1 MGFSNL
7 LFALVPDA
15 STAGPLW
22 WEGAIHAILALGY
35 ATAAGLS
42 LVTWVGERPLR
53 ETPARGQLPFAV
65 VVVVLVAASTAQ
77 GVAASRA
84 WADAVPKSLE
94 MVGWGVETVGI
105 WLLCA
110 TIAARGRQ
118 LAARVQLGLK
128 PTAAFVYETIERLP
142 LGVAWKDE
150 NGAYLGANRRFIA
163 TVGLDEDPSTPSQSH
178 ADLVAGRKS
187 NALDLAAAE
196 LARRAIATGQAQ
208 ERIVPLDSSAAAR
221 TSEAVPKARRARLQV
236 IPLGDAPGET
246 LRERRVTMLVV
257 EDLEPSE
264 PLEPAPNR
272 HRNNWDSLF
281 HGLDDA
287 LFVHDL
293 QGRVL
298 DVNQKASTLYG
309 IERSRLQEIEIARD
323 CSAPGNPTENLSDLW
338 NRAIAGTVQHFN
350 WKAKRCDDRRP
361 FDVEITLNRID
372 YNDRPAI
379 LAHVREI
386 GHSLRIQKELRQSET
401 QLRLF
406 VEHTPAAV
414 AMLDRDLRYLVV
426 SRRWLQDYELG
437 DADTDVRSLVGRSH
451 YQLFPE
457 IPESWKQLHRRV
469 LNGESLKSDGEAFP
483 RADGRTDWIR
493 WELYPW
499 IEESGS
505 IGGLMMFTE
514 VITERKQ
521 AELERARL
529 LNILESSLNEIYVFD
544 RDSLQFQ
551 YVNRGAAN
559 NLGYSPAE
567 ILASSALDIQANAD
581 LGSIEAAIA
590 PLLDG
595 RQDRVVFD
603 NQHRRADGST
613 YPVEVH
619 LQPIEWDE
627 RHAFLAVALDI
638 SDRRRAERALLESE
652 RRFRTMADTVP
663 ALIWTTRADGRA
675 DYFNKGW
682 QDFTGRAIERD
693 LGYGWA
699 EVFHPEDRDR
709 SVGAYERAFSA
720 RQPFT
725 LETRLLQA
733 SGEYRWL
740 LVSAVPRYDSDG
752 EFQGFIGSCLDIDD
766 RKQAEQALKESEE
779 GYRALIDGVRDYAI
793 IRLDP
798 QGTVVSWNAGAR
810 RIKGYNT
817 SEIVGRSFECFYS
830 PEDRERGQPQRELQI
845 AASQGRFEN
854 EGVRVRRDRSQFWAN
869 VILTALRDDNGELRG
884 FTKVTRDISD
894 RRQTQQ
900 ELERLTAELERRVKE
915 RTAELERANA
925 QLQREIGDRALAEE
939 QLAELAAARKAEA
952 DAIAQQA
959 IQLLGQI
966 KGAARGDLRVRAEV
980 TNDMLGALADSFN
993 FLISSLRKIVT
1004 GIAQLATEVKAETG
1018 ASIANT
1024 QELAKMAGAQ
1034 ARQIERALAQIEQM
1048 ARSIQN
1054 VSEVSRQTQEVAE
1067 QAQQKAQVGGESVD
1081 RAVAGIAQLRQT
1093 IAQTAKM
1100 MKRLGESSQQ
1110 IGKIV
1115 TSISQIAAQT
1125 NLLALNATIEA
1136 ARAGERGLGFAVVAE
1151 EIRKLADRSAGATEE
1166 ISEIV
1171 EQIRT
1176 EVGRVSEAM
1185 EAGTQEAIA
1194 GTQLAADAKTHLNAI
1209 IEVSQE
1215 MNELVQTI
1223 TKATMKQ
1230 TAGAEAIAKVM
1241 NQVSVISEG
1250 TAHKSVEVRS
1260 SLDGLAIAVN
1270 QLQESVANFR
1280 S

>member
-7 LFALVPDA
+7 LFAPTPDTSIA
-15 STAGPLW
+15 AGPLW

-35 ATAAGLS
+35 TTVAGLS
-42 LVTWVGERPLR
+42 LLTWVRERPLR

-65 VVVVLVAASTAQ
+65 VGVVLVAASAAR
-77 GVAASRA
+77 GIAASRA
-84 WADAVPKSLE
+84 WADAVPKNLE

-118 LAARVQLGLK
+118 LVAAVGIGSK
-128 PTAAFVYETIERLP
+128 PAAAFAYETIEHLP
-142 LGVAWKDE
+142 LGVAWTDE

-163 TVGLDEDPSTPSQSH
+163 SVGLDEDGATPSKSD
-178 ADLVAGRKS
+178 ADPVAGGKS
-187 NALDLAAAE
+187 SALSDAAAE
-196 LARRAIATGQAQ
+196 LQDRAIATGQAQ
-208 ERIVPLDSSAAAR
+208 EQIVPLESSGASAKH
-221 TSEAVPKARRARLQV
+221 EAMTRVTRARLRA
-236 IPLGDAPGET
+236 IPLRD
-246 LRERRVTMLVV
+246 RHERRATMLVV
-257 EDLEPSE
+257 EDLEPSDR
-264 PLEPAPNR
+264 LERALNQ
-272 HRNNWDSLF
+272 HRNNWDGLF

-293 QGRVL
+293 EGRVL
-298 DVNQKASTLYG
+298 EVNQKASRLYG

-323 CSAPGNPTENLSDLW
+323 CSAPGNPIDQLSDRW
-338 NRAIAGTVQHFN
+338 NGAIAGTVQHFN

-361 FDVEITLNRID
+361 FDVEVTLNRID

-386 GHSLRIQKELRQSET
+386 GRSLRIQKELRQSET

-426 SRRWLQDYELG
+426 SRRWLQDYGLG
-437 DADTDVRSLVGRSH
+437 EADTDVRSLVGRSH
-451 YQLFPE
+451 YELFPE

-483 RADGRTDWIR
+483 RADGRTDWVR

-499 IEESGS
+499 LEDSGS

-567 ILASSALDIQANAD
+567 ILASSARTIQASAD
-581 LGSIEAAIA
+581 LGDLEAAIA

-603 NQHRRADGST
+603 NEHRRADGST

-619 LQPIEWDE
+619 LQWVEWDE
-627 RHAFLAVALDI
+627 RQAFLAVALDI
-638 SDRRRAERALLESE
+638 SDRRSAQQALLESE

-663 ALIWTTRADGRA
+663 ALIWTARADGSA
-675 DYFNKGW
+675 DDFNKGW
-682 QDFTGRAIERD
+682 QEFTGRAIECD

-699 EVFHPEDRDR
+699 EIFHPEDRDR
-709 SVGAYERAFSA
+709 SVGAYERAFAA

-725 LETRLLQA
+725 LETRLLHR

-740 LVSAVPRYDSDG
+740 LVSALPRYDSDG

-779 GYRALIDGVRDYAI
+779 GFRVLIDGVRDYAI

-810 RIKGYNT
+810 RIKGYNA
-817 SEIVGRSFECFYS
+817 SEIIGQSFECFYS

-854 EGVRVRRDRSQFWAN
+854 EGVRVRRDGSQFWAN
-869 VILTALRDDNGELRG
+869 VILTALRDDDGELRG

-900 ELERLTAELERRVKE
+900 ELERLTAELEGRVKE

-925 QLQREIGDRALAEE
+925 RLQREIGDRALAEE
-939 QLAELAAARKAEA
+939 QLAELAATRKAEA

-966 KGAARGDLRVRAEV
+966 ESAARGDLRVRAEV
-980 TNDMLGALADSFN
+980 TNDTLGALADSFN

-1018 ASIANT
+1018 TSIAKT
-1024 QELAKMAGAQ
+1024 QELAQMAGTQ

-1048 ARSIQN
+1048 THSIQN
-1054 VSEVSRQTQEVAE
+1054 VSEVSRQTQAVAE
-1067 QAQQKAQVGGESVD
+1067 QAAQKAQVGGESVD

-1115 TSISQIAAQT
+1115 T
-1125 NLLALNATIEA
+1125 
-1136 ARAGERGLGFAVVAE
+1136 
-1151 EIRKLADRSAGATEE
+1151 
-1166 ISEIV
+1166 
-1171 EQIRT
+1171 
-1176 EVGRVSEAM
+1176 
-1185 EAGTQEAIA
+1185 
-1194 GTQLAADAKTHLNAI
+1194 
-1209 IEVSQE
+1209 
-1215 MNELVQTI
+1215 
-1223 TKATMKQ
+1223 
-1230 TAGAEAIAKVM
+1230 
-1241 NQVSVISEG
+1241 
-1250 TAHKSVEVRS
+1250 
-1260 SLDGLAIAVN
+1260 
-1270 QLQESVANFR
+1270 
-1280 S
+1280 